1 MDGLVDTRPLR
12 SFKGH
17 EGLGGDVALSA
28 DAVDGA
34 LDLLHLDAVVLDG
47 DND

>member
-12 SFKGH
+12 SFKSH